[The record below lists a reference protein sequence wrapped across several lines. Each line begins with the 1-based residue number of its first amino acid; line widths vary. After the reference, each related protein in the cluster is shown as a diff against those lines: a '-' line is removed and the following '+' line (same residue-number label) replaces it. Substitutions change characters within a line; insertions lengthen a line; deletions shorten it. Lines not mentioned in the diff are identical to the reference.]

1 MTTLLKQIEDM
12 RIRVSELS
20 AGEHT
25 LIRALADALSRA
37 DDRLLQAVRQV
48 TTEHEA
54 RRAAILQE
62 LQGLAARIGAFPSMR
77 ETAVSVEEAH
87 AELPSY
93 SAPLEDPHSLGRGDW
108 RQAASKIQ
116 DEIDF
121 QDFHLN
127 GHAPSPH

>member
-1 MTTLLKQIEDM
+1 MTTLLQQIEDM

-54 RRAAILQE
+54 RRAAILHE
-62 LQGLAARIGAFPSMR
+62 LQGLASRIGAFPNAR
-77 ETAVSVEEAH
+77 EAVALEDVPRD
-87 AELPSY
+87 LPTY
-93 SAPLEDPHSLGRGDW
+93 SAPLEDQHMLSRGDW
-108 RQAASKIQ
+108 RQAASNIQ
-116 DEIDF
+116 DEMEF
-121 QDFHLN
+121 QLN
-127 GHAPSPH
+127 GRAPPH